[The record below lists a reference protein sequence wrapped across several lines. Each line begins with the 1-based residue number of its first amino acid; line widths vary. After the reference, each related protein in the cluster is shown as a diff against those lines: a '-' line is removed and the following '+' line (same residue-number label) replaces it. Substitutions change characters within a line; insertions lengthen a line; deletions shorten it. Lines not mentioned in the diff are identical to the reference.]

1 MDRWGAL
8 FADADAEW
16 AGLEAAELEA
26 EVLDRLR
33 GEAAAVSL
41 SDRLRAALGTAVRV
55 RVPGDLVDGVVD
67 GVGTDWLVLTL
78 PGRGQALVPTAGVL
92 GISGLPGTAAT
103 AATASRVAAR
113 LTLTAGLRTL
123 ARERIPVRMRLTD
136 ASEVSGTI
144 DRVGRDYVELAEHPA
159 GEPRRAGA
167 VQDRRVI
174 PLSALAVVRSA

>member
-33 GEAAAVSL
+33 GEAAAL
-41 SDRLRAALGTAVRV
+41 TLADRLRAALGTAVRV
-55 RVPGDLVDGVVD
+55 RVPGDLVEGVVD
-67 GVGTDWLVLTL
+67 GVGTDWLVLAL
-78 PGRGQALVPTAGVL
+78 PGRGQALLPTHAVVGV
-92 GISGLPGTAAT
+92 SGLAGTAAT
-103 AATASRVAAR
+103 AATAGPVAAR
-113 LTLTAGLRTL
+113 LTLAAGLRTL
-123 ARERIPVRMRLTD
+123 ARERVPVRVRLTD
-136 ASEVSGTI
+136 TSEVSGTI

-159 GEPRRAGA
+159 GEPRRAAA

-174 PLSALAVVRSA
+174 PMSALAVVRSA